1 MNSITWQ
8 QHVKVNRMQTILLI
22 VAMAGFMALIGWL
35 IWGVAG
41 IIYLIVTS
49 MFVLLLSPAITPQLI
64 MRLYGAQQLSST
76 QVPNLHSALQELS
89 NRCELNYIPELYYI
103 PSSMISAFAVGSPA
117 QAGIAITDGFLRS
130 FNLREAISV
139 LAHEIS
145 HIRSNDMS
153 VMALADM
160 FSRLTSMLSIFGQL
174 LFIFNLPLVILG
186 FVSVNWLVIVL
197 LILAPTISTLAQLG
211 LSRVREYDADLNAA
225 RLTGDPEGLANA
237 LVKMESIQG
246 GWFERLFL
254 SGRRIPEPSFLR
266 THPPTAER
274 VHRLLSYK
282 KSSDDNINLNS
293 STPASLENNL
303 LLNRIKRKPGWHFN
317 GLWH

>member
-1 MNSITWQ
+1 MNTVKWQ
-8 QHVKVNRMQTILLI
+8 QHVKVNRLQTLLLI
-22 VAMAGFMALIGWL
+22 VSMAGFLALLGWVL
-35 IWGVAG
+35 WGVAG
-41 IIYLIVTS
+41 IIYLLVISVLI
-49 MFVLLLSPAITPQLI
+49 LLLTPTITPQLI
-64 MRLYGAQQLSST
+64 MRLYGAQRLSSS
-76 QVPNLHSALQELS
+76 QVPELHSIVLELS
-89 NRCELNYIPELYYI
+89 ERSHLNFIPELYYI
-103 PSSMISAFAVGSPA
+103 PSSMVSAFAVGRPK
-117 QAGIAITDGFLRS
+117 QAGIAITDGFLRT
-130 FNLREAISV
+130 FDLREAVGV

-186 FVSVNWLVIVL
+186 IVSVNWLVIGL

-282 KSSDDNINLNS
+282 KSSVDNINLDL
-293 STPASLENNL
+293 STSASLENNL
-303 LLNRIKRKPGWHFN
+303 LLGRIKRRPGWHFN

>member
-1 MNSITWQ
+1 MNTATWQ
-8 QHVKVNRMQTILLI
+8 QHVKINRIQTILLI
-22 VAMAGFMALIGWL
+22 VAMAGFMALLGWI

-41 IIYLIVTS
+41 IIYLIITS
-49 MFVLLLSPAITPQLI
+49 IFLLLLSPAISPQLI
-64 MRLYGAQQLSST
+64 MRLYNAQRLSST
-76 QVPNLHSALQELS
+76 QVPNLYSALQELG
-89 NRCELNYIPELYYI
+89 NRSQLNYIPELYYI
-103 PSSMISAFAVGSPA
+103 PSSMISAFAVGSPN

-130 FNLREAISV
+130 FDLREAISV

-145 HIRSNDMS
+145 HIRSNDMN

-160 FSRLTSMLSIFGQL
+160 FSRLTSMLSIFGLL
-174 LFIFNLPLVILG
+174 LFVLNLPLLFLG
-186 FVSVNWLVIVL
+186 FISINWLVIIL

-211 LSRVREYDADLNAA
+211 LSRIREYDADLNAA
-225 RLTGDPEGLANA
+225 HLTGDPEGLASA
-237 LVKMESIQG
+237 LVKMENIQG

-266 THPPTAER
+266 THPSTVER

-282 KSSDDNINLNS
+282 QYTDDNINLDS

-303 LLNRIKRKPGWHFN
+303 LLNRINRRPGWHFN